1 MPQLIRLTLTIPQGK
16 SLHICNGQIIT
27 LPQMFVSFFSLFVL
41 ALFMSLEDHQRFFFF
56 YQRGWALFQ
65 HAQVFVEES
74 TREDVT

>member
-41 ALFMSLEDHQRFFFF
+41 ALFMSLEDHQRFF
-56 YQRGWALFQ
+56 YQRGWALYQ
-65 HAQVFVEES
+65 HAEVFVEES
-74 TREDVT
+74 TRDVT